1 MKRLLAGLAGLAL
14 PFAAWAFPI
23 DVEVQSEGVSIV
35 ASSSYLSNIATVTL
49 LNEGPENALC
59 EARFVNGP
67 ERPVPRRVRLNPG
80 EQTILTQ
87 AFQRHI
93 NRVRITLSCE
103 PG

>member
-1 MKRLLAGLAGLAL
+1 MKPLLVGLFGLSL
-14 PFAAWAFPI
+14 PLAAAAFPV

-49 LNEGPENALC
+49 VNEGAENALC

-67 ERPVPRRVRLNPG
+67 ERPSPSRVRLNPG
-80 EQTILTQ
+80 EQTIMTQ

-93 NRVRITLSCE
+93 NRVRVTVSCQ
-103 PG
+103 PD